1 MKLTLVSFLCVAAL
15 IGQSAP
21 RARSASTTVI
31 VREGGSYLGV
41 AVAEVDSERAKALSL
56 REERGAVVKLVDEG
70 SPAAKAGV
78 RPEDVLLEF
87 NGQRIEGI
95 AQFIRMVSETPVGRK
110 VTLAISRAGT
120 PQTFTATLESRPGTN
135 HFSFNGGQFEMPP
148 MPPMPAITMPDLPR
162 NTMSWRSSVLGVETE
177 GLNSQ
182 LAEYFGVKEGV
193 LVRMVVRR
201 SAAER
206 AGLKAGDV
214 IVRVSGKAVQAP
226 RDISP
231 LIQGKKSVTLSLV
244 RNHKD
249 MNLEVALENEEL

>member
-1 MKLTLVSFLCVAAL
+1 MKHILLSLLFLASAF
-15 IGQSAP
+15 GQSVP
-21 RARSASTTVI
+21 RARSASNAVI
-31 VREGGSYLGV
+31 VRSGGSYLGV
-41 AVAEVDSERAKALSL
+41 AVVEIDGERAKALKL
-56 REERGAVVKLVDEG
+56 REERGVEVKVVDEG
-70 SPAAKAGV
+70 SPAAKAGI
-78 RPEDVLLEF
+78 RPDDVVLEF
-87 NGQRIEGI
+87 NGQRIEGT
-95 AQFIRMVSETPVGRK
+95 AQFVRMVSETPVGRQ
-110 VTLAISRAGT
+110 VSLAISRAGA
-120 PQTFTATLESRPGTN
+120 PQTVSATLESRPGTN
-135 HFSFNGGQFEMPP
+135 RFSMNGSQFVMPP
-148 MPPMPAITMPDLPR
+148 MPPMPPIVMPDLPR

-214 IVRVSGKAVQAP
+214 ILRVAGKSVQAP

-231 LIQGKKSVTLSLV
+231 LIQGKKSVTLSII

-249 MNLEVALENEEL
+249 LNIEVALENEEL